1 MRILKKSSTFA
12 AVSIKKARCV
22 TVSPP
27 IHVGE
32 GIKTPAIISMDKKNL
47 LIDANGNSVDVAAFR
62 ALVCN
67 ESLCSDYFGGKSF
80 KRASLSWVRDW
91 CEKELKKRTRHVEN
105 LSTLLKHVKSVQA
118 AADAAEEQ

>member
-1 MRILKKSSTFA
+1 
-12 AVSIKKARCV
+12 
-22 TVSPP
+22 
-27 IHVGE
+27 
-32 GIKTPAIISMDKKNL
+32 MDKKNL

>member
-1 MRILKKSSTFA
+1 MSQKFL
-12 AVSIKKARCV
+12 V
-22 TVSPP
+22 
-27 IHVGE
+27 
-32 GIKTPAIISMDKKNL
+32 N
-47 LIDANGNSVDVAAFR
+47 ANGNSVDVASFS
-62 ALVCN
+62 ALVGN

-105 LSTLLKHVKSVQA
+105 LSTLLKHVKSAQA

>member
-1 MRILKKSSTFA
+1 METKF
-12 AVSIKKARCV
+12 
-22 TVSPP
+22 
-27 IHVGE
+27 
-32 GIKTPAIISMDKKNL
+32 

-67 ESLCSDYFGGKSF
+67 ESLCSEYFGGKSF
-80 KRASLSWVRDW
+80 KKGSHSWVRDW

-118 AADAAEEQ
+118 AEDAAEG

>member
-1 MRILKKSSTFA
+1 MCS
-12 AVSIKKARCV
+12 
-22 TVSPP
+22 VSPP
-27 IHVGE
+27 NRVGA
-32 GIKTPAIISMDKKNL
+32 GIKTPDFLIMEQKF

-67 ESLCSDYFGGKSF
+67 ESLCSEYFGGKSF
-80 KRASLSWVRDW
+80 KKGSHSWVRDW

-118 AADAAEEQ
+118 AEDAAEG